1 MTSHPPAR
9 PLTVLVEPDPG
20 GHRFQWV
27 SHVVKGLLPTD
38 DVLLLT
44 STGATATDAYNTF
57 LAPLGITAAERFPG
71 IYPTARDMG
80 EAIVEVHR
88 DRPLHRY
95 VIMDS
100 DQMVKRWWSVAPREL
115 RRRRGGPEGVLV
127 MTRFPPRI
135 LPDPHLLWLRST
147 KSLLTVLAMA
157 RGSVQRMAYVAGRDQ
172 LRQGLLFKRL
182 RDPALC
188 VEHSRDRL
196 ALRRRLGL
204 PEDRRLVGILGMI
217 DVRKNVPMV
226 GAACFAAGPD
236 VDLLLA
242 GGLSDDVVEWIEAL
256 PPDQRARVHVV
267 SGFLSDAD
275 LDACA
280 ATSDVI
286 TIVQMNP
293 GPSGIMG
300 KAQVAGV
307 PVLSAGSAVRRRE
320 AAALSSG
327 VHTETTV
334 EGIAEGL
341 RTLLALGSDP
351 LPTPPGLPT
360 SEEFADVVITG
371 GARSLRRVG
380 SGPAPGSE

>member
-1 MTSHPPAR
+1 
-9 PLTVLVEPDPG
+9 
-20 GHRFQWV
+20 
-27 SHVVKGLLPTD
+27 
-38 DVLLLT
+38 
-44 STGATATDAYNTF
+44 
-57 LAPLGITAAERFPG
+57 
-71 IYPTARDMG
+71 
-80 EAIVEVHR
+80 
-88 DRPLHRY
+88 
-95 VIMDS
+95 
-100 DQMVKRWWSVAPREL
+100 
-115 RRRRGGPEGVLV
+115 
-127 MTRFPPRI
+127 
-135 LPDPHLLWLRST
+135 
-147 KSLLTVLAMA
+147 
-157 RGSVQRMAYVAGRDQ
+157 
-172 LRQGLLFKRL
+172 
-182 RDPALC
+182 
-188 VEHSRDRL
+188 
-196 ALRRRLGL
+196 
-204 PEDRRLVGILGMI
+204 MI

-242 GGLSDDVVEWIEAL
+242 GGLSDDVLEWIEAL